1 MGKHQRRKVGE
12 MNRLRKRPKFPLA
25 RVAQIMPKG
34 FSDEDFLELFKTAY
48 PGLWIELRNFFKAS
62 MDEYRNRVKKGLKG
76 IKPVPP
82 KELVFFVARAC
93 LAKARI
99 VNDHSSIEQEHEK
112 SEERSKIIRIGK
124 NKASKIKQIEAE
136 RLGNSK
142 R

>member
-12 MNRLRKRPKFPLA
+12 MNRLRKRLKFPLA

-82 KELVFFVARAC
+82 KELLTTIRLLNKNMKNQKNVQKLFV
-93 LAKARI
+93 L
-99 VNDHSSIEQEHEK
+99 E
-112 SEERSKIIRIGK
+112 
-124 NKASKIKQIEAE
+124 KIKRA
-136 RLGNSK
+136 R
-142 R
+142 